1 MLIDVA
7 INEEGHVIS
16 TEAEKILNYED
27 RTTEKQ
33 RTWYLKGYVLLVISG
48 AIGTISK
55 SLRKYLSI
63 IPGKHEFKE
72 MQKSSIVVTAHIL
85 RKVLI

>member
-7 INEEGHVIS
+7 ITEEGNVI
-16 TEAEKILNYED
+16 EKKAEKILNYED
-27 RTTEKQ
+27 RTTEIQ
-33 RTWYLKGYVLLVISG
+33 RMWYLKGNVKLVISG
-48 AIGTISK
+48 ATGTISK

-63 IPGKHEFKE
+63 TPGEHEIKE
-72 MQKSSIVVTAHIL
+72 MQKSSILLTAHIL